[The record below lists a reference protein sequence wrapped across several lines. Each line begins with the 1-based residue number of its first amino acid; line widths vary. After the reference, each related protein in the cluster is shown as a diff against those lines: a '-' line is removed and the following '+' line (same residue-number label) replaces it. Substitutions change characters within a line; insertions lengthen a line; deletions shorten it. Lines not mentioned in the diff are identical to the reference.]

1 MLEGMDETGRDKE
14 DEEDDDDGNDDDEFK
29 SVFSMFSL

>member
-1 MLEGMDETGRDKE
+1 MLEGMDETGRGKE